1 VKKIRISAVSY
12 TNTKPFIY
20 GLQQTGFIDKIE
32 LSLDMPSDCAQ
43 KLIDDVVDIG
53 LIPVAATLNLPQ
65 WEIVSDYCIG
75 AVGAVNS
82 VFIFSNC
89 AVQDIKYLQLDP
101 ESRSSNNLALVL
113 LKNFWKVS
121 PGLIENAPDYGISTE
136 ANTAFVQIGD
146 RTFGKKEK
154 YKYAYDLAGEWQN
167 FTGLPFMFAGWI
179 ANKPIP
185 QEFMEEFNAAL
196 KYGLDHREELFK
208 EIQMRDDFDIVDYLM
223 VKIDYDLT
231 EDKKKALFMFL
242 DFIKHLEDE
251 PEPLRIVQ
259 D

>member
-1 VKKIRISAVSY
+1 
-12 TNTKPFIY
+12 
-20 GLQQTGFIDKIE
+20 
-32 LSLDMPSDCAQ
+32 MPSDCAQ

-65 WEIVSDYCIG
+65 WEIVSNYCIG

-89 AVQDIKYLQLDP
+89 AVEDIKYLQLDP
-101 ESRSSNNLALVL
+101 ESRSSNSLALVL
-113 LKNFWKVS
+113 LKNFWKINPELVNNT
-121 PGLIENAPDYGISTE
+121 PCYGLSTE

-154 YKYAYDLAGEWQN
+154 YKYAYDLAEEWQK

-185 QEFMEEFNAAL
+185 QEFMDEFNAAL
-196 KYGLDHREELFK
+196 KYGLDHRHELFK
-208 EIQMRDDFDIVDYLM
+208 EITMRDDFDIMDYLM
-223 VKIDYDLT
+223 VKIDFELT

-242 DFIKHLEDE
+242 DLITRL
-251 PEPLRIVQ
+251 Q